1 MKKTIFAIA
10 LSLATVAAGAQTMYD
25 GLNISQNNYYGTAR
39 SIGMGNAMT
48 AVGGDLGSIGINPAG
63 SSVYN
68 YSQFAITPNVT
79 ISSMKSS
86 FSAYPENGNDMFR
99 NEQST
104 SFARFMP
111 NFGATFNMNT
121 GNRSGIKSYTFGIL
135 VNSTNNFSTKMM
147 GWGKNDKT
155 SYLSAMAIGAEGF
168 DFNFLNGDGE
178 LNNNNEYKK
187 FDERIW
193 DNAYFK
199 PDRGLYAPWN
209 VIVNA
214 QSGAIANFGNA
225 DDPDYYQRY
234 IAATEGYTMTD
245 EIDEKGNHVYKI
257 FLGGPLNQAYGRN
270 VTGGKHDMLLNF
282 GMNVNDRF
290 YLGANL
296 GVTTLNYDFDEYFK
310 EAAVDPADFAIDFGE
325 TGKTSFQSYR
335 ARYSYSTNG
344 SGVYAKLGFIAKPT
358 DNLRIGA
365 AAQTP
370 TMMKISEVWRH
381 ASDVYYV
388 DAKFNG
394 NAFSPEGNFSYS
406 LRTPYRLNAG
416 AAYTI
421 MGMAMLSADYE
432 MTDFSTIKYKSD
444 FSNDSTFDG
453 VNNDIKGG
461 LGVSHAVRL
470 GAEFKP
476 MPEFAIRAGYNYTLT
491 PINDAK
497 TKIKD
502 KMNAYTVGVGYSSS
516 GSFFADFSARL
527 LTMADEWVS
536 PYKDYLTDCPS
547 PLILNKRERYDIT
560 ATIGWRF

>member
-1 MKKTIFAIA
+1 MKKTILAIA
-10 LSLATVAAGAQTMYD
+10 LSLATLAAGAQTMYD

-48 AVGGDLGSIGINPAG
+48 AVGGDLGSIGFNPAG
-63 SSVYN
+63 SAVNN
-68 YSQFAITPNVT
+68 YSQFVITPNLT

-86 FSAYPENGNDMFR
+86 FSAYPENGSDIFR
-99 NEQST
+99 NERSNT
-104 SFARFMP
+104 LTRFMP

-121 GNRSGIKSYTFGIL
+121 GNRSGLKSCTFGIL

-147 GWGKNDKT
+147 AWGENDKT
-155 SYLSAMAIGAEGF
+155 SYLSAMAVGAEGF
-168 DFNFLNGDGE
+168 DFNFMNGDGE
-178 LNNNNEYKK
+178 INKDGEYVK
-187 FDERIW
+187 FDKRIW
-193 DNAYFK
+193 DNAYYN
-199 PDRGLYAPWN
+199 PDRGEYAPWN
-209 VIVNA
+209 AIVNA
-214 QSGAIANFGNA
+214 QSGAISNFGNV

-234 IAATEGYTMTD
+234 IAATEGYTETD
-245 EIDEKGNHVYKI
+245 KIDEKGNHVYDI
-257 FLGGPLNQAYGRN
+257 FLGGPLNQSYGRN
-270 VTGGKHDMLLNF
+270 VTGGKHDMLFNF
-282 GMNVNDRF
+282 GMNFNDRF

-296 GVTTLNYDFDEYFK
+296 GVTTLSYDYDEYFK

-325 TGKTSFQSYR
+325 TGKTNFQNYR

-344 SGVYAKLGFIAKPT
+344 NGVYAKVGFIARPT

-370 TMMKISEVWRH
+370 TMMKISEIWRH
-381 ASDVYYV
+381 ASDVSYV
-388 DAKFNG
+388 NPKFDG
-394 NAFSPEGNFSYS
+394 SAYSPEGNYSYS

-416 AAYTI
+416 VAYTF
-421 MGMAMLSADYE
+421 MGMALLSADYE
-432 MTDFSTIKYKSD
+432 MTDFSTIKYRSD
-444 FSNDSTFDG
+444 FSDDSSFDG
-453 VNNDIKGG
+453 VNDDIRNS

-470 GAEFKP
+470 GAEFRP

-491 PINDAK
+491 PINESK
-497 TKIKD
+497 TKIND

-527 LTMADEWVS
+527 LTLADELVS
-536 PYKDYLTDCPS
+536 PYKDYLDDTPS